1 MKKILFFAFFI
12 SFLACKEEKI
22 TKEIK
27 QSEVPQILKIAL
39 IGDQMMLRENIDDL
53 EINNAYP
60 IELQSLLGENY
71 ILKTFAVNDATV
83 LRKGNQPIWED
94 TLFQDAQDFQPDIV
108 IIHLGWN
115 DTKISNWWKYGDE
128 FIIDYREMIDTFMAL
143 NSKPKVMLCRP
154 TRIFDIVNGM
164 NDSTLTVGV
173 LPNIDSIGVQKNL
186 EVINLY
192 RILEGRGDLFKNGI
206 YPDKLACRI
215 MAETVYDAIIS
226 DF

>member
-1 MKKILFFAFFI
+1 MKKFLFFAFLITF
-12 SFLACKEEKI
+12 FACK
-22 TKEIK
+22 KEVVETVE
-27 QSEVPQILKIAL
+27 QSENQPILKVAI
-39 IGDQMMLRENIDDL
+39 IGDQMALGEKMDDAATD
-53 EINNAYP
+53 AYP
-60 IELQSLLGENY
+60 VQLQTLLGENY
-71 ILKTFAVNDATV
+71 ILKTFAVNNATV

-94 TLFQDAQDFQPDIV
+94 TLFQAAQNFQPDIV

-115 DTKISNWWKYGDE
+115 DTKIKNWWKHGDE
-128 FIIDYREMIDTFMAL
+128 FIIDYREMIDTFAIL

-192 RILEGRGDLFKNGI
+192 RILENRGDLFKHGV
-206 YPDKLACRI
+206 YPTKLSCRI
-215 MAETVYDAIIS
+215 MAETIYDAIIS
-226 DF
+226 EF

>member
-1 MKKILFFAFFI
+1 MKKILFFSFLI
-12 SFLACKEEKI
+12 SFLACKKEVAEEV
-22 TKEIK
+22 K
-27 QSEVPQILKIAL
+27 QPEVQQILKVAL
-39 IGDQMMLRENIDDL
+39 IGDQVMLGE
-53 EINNAYP
+53 EMNNAETDAYP
-60 IELQSLLGENY
+60 IQLQSLLGENY
-71 ILKTFAVNDATV
+71 ILKTFAVDNATV
-83 LRKGNQPIWED
+83 LRKGNRPIWED

-128 FIIDYREMIDTFMAL
+128 FIINYREMIDTFAIL
-143 NSKPKVMLCRP
+143 KSKPKVMLCRP

-173 LPNIDSIGVQKNL
+173 LPNIDSIGVQQNL

-192 RILEGRGDLFKNGI
+192 RILENRGDLFKHGV

-215 MAETVYDAIIS
+215 MAETIYDAIIS